1 MVRPSCTIEIFILLN
16 VDIHYPFPPRSP
28 EKFSTRPPRATEMSL
43 YTLPIRPTY
52 PIITCRV
59 SPATA
64 PTVASP
70 PPPPSLLPPATS
82 ATAVPSLT
90 CALQCPHFE
99 SCSGCTHEF
108 NLHRPVIVDEASNF
122 FKGLGVSDFTFDSCR
137 LWGWRCRAKL
147 AVRGSSENPLIGL
160 YQEGTHNVVD
170 IPQCK
175 AHHPNIN
182 AAVELLRKGVRE
194 LNIEPYDEDQGT
206 GDLRYVQMAVTTH
219 NTALPAV
226 ERYRNGRVQVALVWN
241 SRNEKSSNSDKL
253 NALANFL
260 WRNGG
265 SRSKLHLIHSVWA
278 NFQTSTNNIIFGNR
292 WRHLLGERD
301 FWEHVGGIDISL
313 DPSSF
318 GQANTRAF
326 DNLLRKLHKYVP
338 FGASVADLYAGAGVI
353 GLSLAATKKCRSV
366 KCIEINK
373 ESKPSFE
380 KTVDRLP
387 KSIEGS
393 ISWHNADTSIDPL
406 SWLVGSDVIVIDPP
420 RKGLDTTLI
429 DALRT
434 ISSHKVKPSLKGSSS
449 NIKEEKRPWV
459 LRERERAKEAS
470 VQVGRET
477 ISEDPQSLPETLI
490 YISCGWESFK
500 EDCKSL
506 LNSKS
511 WQLEKAHGFNFFPG
525 TQSIEVLAVFKRSL
539 KKKKTGKKKKKQG

>member
-28 EKFSTRPPRATEMSL
+28 EKFSTRPPRATDMSL

-278 NFQTSTNNIIFGNR
+278 NFQTSTNNVNGDIFWGKGISGSM
-292 WRHLLGERD
+292 LG
-301 FWEHVGGIDISL
+301 
-313 DPSSF
+313 
-318 GQANTRAF
+318 
-326 DNLLRKLHKYVP
+326 
-338 FGASVADLYAGAGVI
+338 
-353 GLSLAATKKCRSV
+353 GLIYPWIPPVSAKQTHGSV

-434 ISSHKVKPSLKGSSS
+434 ISSHKVKPSLKSSS

-500 EDCKSL
+500 EALRGIAPSNLCFIAK
-506 LNSKS
+506 
-511 WQLEKAHGFNFFPG
+511 
-525 TQSIEVLAVFKRSL
+525 
-539 KKKKTGKKKKKQG
+539 